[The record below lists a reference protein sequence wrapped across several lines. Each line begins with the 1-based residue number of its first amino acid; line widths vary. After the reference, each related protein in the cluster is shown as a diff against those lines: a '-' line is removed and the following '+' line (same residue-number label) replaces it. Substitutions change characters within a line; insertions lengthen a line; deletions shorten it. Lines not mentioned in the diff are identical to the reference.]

1 MAVHLIVAIDLKGAI
16 GRGGDLLYRLRPD
29 LRRFKAL
36 TMGNTVVM
44 GRKTWESLPGALP
57 GRRNIVI
64 TRQADYSAP
73 GAETAPSLERALA
86 MAAEGPGEPYII
98 GGAAIYGAA
107 LPLADVL
114 HLTVIQAEAPEA
126 DTWLPAP
133 ALDRYRVAA
142 VEPAYTDPAA
152 CFVTLVRR

>member
-36 TMGNTVVM
+36 TLGNTIVM

-64 TRQADYSAP
+64 TGQADYNAA
-73 GAETAPSLERALA
+73 GAETASSLEQALA
-86 MAAEGPGEPYII
+86 LAAEGPGEPYII

-114 HLTVIQAEAPEA
+114 HLTVIHAEAPA
-126 DTWLPAP
+126 PDTWLPAP
-133 ALDRYRVAA
+133 DLDRYRVAA
-142 VEPAYTDPAA
+142 IEPAYTDPAA
-152 CFVTLVRR
+152 SFVTLVRR

>member
-36 TMGNTVVM
+36 TLGNTLVM

-64 TRQADYSAP
+64 TGQADYNAP
-73 GAETAPSLERALA
+73 GAETAPSLEQALA

-114 HLTVIQAEAPEA
+114 HFTVIHAEATEA

-152 CFVTLVRR
+152 SFVTLVRR

>member
-1 MAVHLIVAIDLKGAI
+1 MALHLIVAIDLKGAI

-64 TRQADYSAP
+64 TGQADYNAP
-73 GAETAPSLERALA
+73 GAETAPSLEQALA

-114 HLTVIQAEAPEA
+114 HFTVIHAEAPA
-126 DTWLPAP
+126 SDTWLPAP
-133 ALDRYRVAA
+133 DLDRYRVSA

-152 CFVTLVRR
+152 SFVTLVRR